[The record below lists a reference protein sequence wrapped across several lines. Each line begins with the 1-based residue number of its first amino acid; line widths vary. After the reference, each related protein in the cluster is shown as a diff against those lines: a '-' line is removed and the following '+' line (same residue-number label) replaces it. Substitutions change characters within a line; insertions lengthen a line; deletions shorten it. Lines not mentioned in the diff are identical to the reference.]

1 MNVVFDLGNVLIDW
15 NPRYLYRKLLP
26 NEAEVERFLNEICT
40 DEWNVRMDAGLPMA
54 EGIAEKVQE
63 FPEHETLI
71 RAWWERW
78 PEMLGEPLAETVE
91 ILQELQNAGTPL
103 YVLSN
108 WSADT
113 YPLAEP
119 SFPFLGWFRGK
130 VISGEVKMKKP
141 DPKIYQHLLERFG
154 LEPSQTVFI
163 DDKSANVAAANVE
176 GIRGLVFTG
185 AAKLRADLGQMGLL

>member
-26 NEAEVERFLNEICT
+26 NEAEVERFLNKICT
-40 DEWNVRMDAGLPMA
+40 DEWNVRMDAGLPMG

-78 PEMLGEPLAETVE
+78 SEMLGEPLAETVE

-108 WSADT
+108 WSAET

-130 VISGEVKMKKP
+130 V
-141 DPKIYQHLLERFG
+141 LL
-154 LEPSQTVFI
+154 Q
-163 DDKSANVAAANVE
+163 
-176 GIRGLVFTG
+176 
-185 AAKLRADLGQMGLL
+185 

>member
-1 MNVVFDLGNVLIDW
+1 M
-15 NPRYLYRKLLP
+15 
-26 NEAEVERFLNEICT
+26 
-40 DEWNVRMDAGLPMA
+40 PMPA
-54 EGIAEKVQE
+54 LSPVPATRRCDGQ
-63 FPEHETLI
+63 P
-71 RAWWERW
+71 
-78 PEMLGEPLAETVE
+78 LGEPLAETVE
-91 ILQELQNAGTPL
+91 ILQALRNAGTPL

-108 WSADT
+108 WSAET

-141 DPKIYQHLLERFG
+141 DPEIYQHLLERFG

-176 GIRGLVFTG
+176 GIRGLVFTD

>member
-1 MNVVFDLGNVLIDW
+1 MNVVFDLGGVLIDW

-26 NEAEVERFLNEICT
+26 SEAEAERFLSKVCT

-54 EGIAEKVQE
+54 EGIAEKVRE
-63 FPEHETLI
+63 FPQHEPLI

-78 PEMLGEPLAETVE
+78 AEMLGDPLAETVE
-91 ILQELQNAGTPL
+91 ILQELRDSGTPL

-108 WSADT
+108 WSAET

-119 SFPFLGWFRGK
+119 IFPFLGWFQGK
-130 VISGEVKMKKP
+130 VISGEVRMKKP
-141 DPKIYQHLLERFG
+141 DPEIYWLLLERFG

-163 DDKSANVAAANVE
+163 DDKPINVE
-176 GIRGLVFTG
+176 AACAEGLRGIVFTD
-185 AAKLRADLGQMGLL
+185 AAKLRAELGQMGLL